1 MKILKNIHKSYWPTH
16 YGALRLLVAA
26 APLASMALALVPG
39 GHFPGFPGFAGGH
52 GLEGSHWN

>member
-26 APLASMALALVPG
+26 APIASMALALVPG
-39 GHFPGFPGFAGGH
+39 VQFPCFPGGH
-52 GLEGSHWN
+52 GLAGSHWN